1 MLQDSTN
8 EDRIMLTARRG
19 PDGLAQIGASR
30 FDITGIRFA
39 TDDEGADGAA
49 DEDAEQ
55 EAGDDEG
62 DTTDG
67 EQDSTDDGDGFD
79 GEFDAKRARTL
90 ITKLRGERDKARQA
104 AADAAA
110 EGSQE
115 DPKLQDEN
123 LRLRIAL
130 RAGLDEDLADRLRG
144 STEDELLEDAQK
156 LVERLSPKT
165 NKLEDRT
172 PKPRLRGGTSP
183 EKEPEISSVDVAK
196 QILGR

>member
-8 EDRIMLTARRG
+8 ENRMMLTARRG

-30 FDITGIRFA
+30 FDITGIRFV
-39 TDDEGADGAA
+39 TDDEGAEGVTGDDQEQDAGEDEDGAA
-49 DEDAEQ
+49 DEQDSA
-55 EAGDDEG
+55 DEG
-62 DTTDG
+62 D
-67 EQDSTDDGDGFD
+67 GFE

-104 AADAAA
+104 AADAAK
-110 EGSQE
+110 GGKE
-115 DPKLQDEN
+115 DPKLQGEN

-183 EKEPEISSVDVAK
+183 EKEPEISSADVAK